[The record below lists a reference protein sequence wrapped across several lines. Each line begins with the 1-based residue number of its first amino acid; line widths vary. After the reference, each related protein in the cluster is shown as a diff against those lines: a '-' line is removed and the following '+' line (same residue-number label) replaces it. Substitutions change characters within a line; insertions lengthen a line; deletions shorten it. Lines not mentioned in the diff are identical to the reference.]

1 MPATPSRRRRD
12 LPVVLYAHPFEL
24 ALGVAFTLIGLRAL
38 VEGTTTPSVDQ
49 LPELPL
55 LLYRVASTI
64 GGIGLIVGL
73 LARAHALG
81 RTIERASLYAVSGT
95 WAGYSVLVV
104 AVQGWRDGFSTAAI
118 TLAIAAACLLR
129 ALAIRKTERV
139 ILAQLRHANANP
151 DLLRRMVDGRPP
163 REGDA

>member
-1 MPATPSRRRRD
+1 MTAPPRRRD

-24 ALGVAFTLIGLRAL
+24 ALGVAFTVIGLRAIF
-38 VEGTTTPSVDQ
+38 EGTTTPSVDQ

-55 LLYRVASTI
+55 LLYRAATTL
-64 GGIGLIVGL
+64 GGLGVIAGLI
-73 LARAHALG
+73 ARAHALG
-81 RTIERASLYAVSGT
+81 RTVERASLYAVAGT
-95 WAGYSVLVV
+95 WAGYSVLGL
-104 AVQGWRDGFSTAAI
+104 AYQGREDGFGVAII

-151 DLLRRMVDGRPP
+151 DVLRRMIDGRPP

>member
-1 MPATPSRRRRD
+1 MPANPSRRRRD

-55 LLYRVASTI
+55 LLYRAATTI
-64 GGIGLIVGL
+64 GGLGVIAGL
-73 LARAHALG
+73 LGRAHALG
-81 RTIERASLYAVSGT
+81 RTIERASLYTVAGT

-104 AVQGWRDGFSTAAI
+104 SVQGWRDGFSTSAI
-118 TLAIAAACLLR
+118 TLAIALACLLR

-139 ILAQLRHANANP
+139 ILAQLRQANANP
-151 DLLRRMVDGRPP
+151 ELLRRMIDGRPP
-163 REGDA
+163 QEGDA

>member
-1 MPATPSRRRRD
+1 MTAPPRRRD

-24 ALGVAFTLIGLRAL
+24 ALGVAFTVIGLRAIF
-38 VEGTTTPSVDQ
+38 EGTTTPSVDQ

-55 LLYRVASTI
+55 LLYRAATTL
-64 GGIGLIVGL
+64 GGLGVIAGLI
-73 LARAHALG
+73 ALG
-81 RTIERASLYAVSGT
+81 RTVERASLYTVAGT
-95 WAGYSVLVV
+95 CVAYSVLVV
-104 AVQGWRDGFSTAAI
+104 SVQGWRDGFSAAAI

-151 DLLRRMVDGRPP
+151 DVLRRMIDGRPP